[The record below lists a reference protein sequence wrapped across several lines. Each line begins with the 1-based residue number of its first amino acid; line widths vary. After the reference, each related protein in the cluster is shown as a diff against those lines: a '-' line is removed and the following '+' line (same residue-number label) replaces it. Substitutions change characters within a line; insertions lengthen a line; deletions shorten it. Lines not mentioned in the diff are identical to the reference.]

1 MKIGVDYQFFVKR
14 ESKEIIEVFRITNL
28 LYNLRIGM
36 IRTTLPQ
43 ARLIIILT
51 LILSSSLHLSAQ
63 KQSIKTIIVDAGHGG
78 TAVGAKGLFSNEAD
92 IALDIAM
99 KLGKR
104 IEDELEGIKVVYTR
118 TTKDLPGGVTSSRV
132 ANRLRAEMA
141 NEARGD
147 LFISIH
153 CNSTRQKAGGWYAKR
168 VVGHKNKVVYTGK
181 GSKRKRKTVKVPIYE
196 SYYVKNTR
204 HGTETYI
211 WAADRSGVKSEYI
224 HTEDDGEFAGDST
237 NAGTAAASA
246 GMPDMNTPE
255 ARIRAQLYEKKYFTK
270 SLLLGTYIEEEFE
283 KGGRLSQGVKQRNEE
298 QIWVLQATGMPSVLV
313 ETGFISNKEEE
324 EYLNSEKG
332 QDEVV
337 DSIINALKKYRNGT
351 ANQASATN

>member
-1 MKIGVDYQFFVKR
+1 VKIGVDYQFFDER
-14 ESKEIIEVFRITNL
+14 ESKEFIEVFWITNL

-36 IRTTLPQ
+36 IRTTLAR
-43 ARLIIILT
+43 ARLITLLT
-51 LILSSSLHLSAQ
+51 LTLTSSFHLSAQ
-63 KQSIKTIIVDAGHGG
+63 KQTIKTIIVDAGHGG

-92 IALDIAM
+92 IALDIAL

-104 IEDELEGIKVVYTR
+104 IEEEMEDIKVVYTR
-118 TTKDLPGGVTSSRV
+118 KTKALPGGVTSSRV

-168 VVGHKNKVVYTGK
+168 VIGHKNKVVYTGK
-181 GSKRKRKTVKVPIYE
+181 GAKRKKKTIRVPIYQ

-224 HTEDDGEFAGDST
+224 HTEDDGEFADDST
-237 NAGTAAASA
+237 NAGTTA

-255 ARIRAQLYEKKYFTK
+255 AKIRAQLYEKKYFSK

-337 DSIINALKKYRNGT
+337 DSIINALKKYRNGA

>member
-1 MKIGVDYQFFVKR
+1 
-14 ESKEIIEVFRITNL
+14 
-28 LYNLRIGM
+28 M
-36 IRTTLPQ
+36 IRPAFTLT
-43 ARLIIILT
+43 RLLSFSCILT
-51 LILSSSLHLSAQ
+51 MISVNTFAQ
-63 KQSIKTIIVDAGHGG
+63 KQAIKTIIVDAGHGG
-78 TAVGAKGLFSNEAD
+78 TAVGARGLFSNEAD
-92 IALDIAM
+92 ITLAIAM

-104 IEDELEGIKVVYTR
+104 IQEEMEDIKVVYTR
-118 TTKDLPGGVTSSRV
+118 TTKAQPGGVTSSRA

-168 VVGHKNKVVYTGK
+168 VVGHKSKVVYTGK
-181 GSKRKRKTVKVPIYE
+181 GSKRRKKTIQVPITE

-211 WAADRSGVKSEYI
+211 WAADRSNVKSEYI
-224 HTEDDGEFAGDST
+224 HTEDDGEFAADSAN
-237 NAGTAAASA
+237 NATAA

-255 ARIRAQLYEKKYFTK
+255 ARIRAQLYEKKYFSK

-283 KGGRLSQGVKQRNEE
+283 KGGRLSEGVKQRNEE

-332 QDEVV
+332 QDEIVE
-337 DSIINALKKYRNGT
+337 SILSALKRYRNGSASQT
-351 ANQASATN
+351 AATK

>member
-1 MKIGVDYQFFVKR
+1 MI
-14 ESKEIIEVFRITNL
+14 RITSFL
-28 LYNLRIGM
+28 TRF
-36 IRTTLPQ
+36 TVS
-43 ARLIIILT
+43 LIILLT
-51 LILSSSLHLSAQ
+51 VSDVLVAQ
-63 KQSIKTIIVDAGHGG
+63 KQTIKTIVVDAGHGG

-92 IALDIAM
+92 IALAISL

-104 IEDELEGIKVVYTR
+104 IEDELENIKVVYTR
-118 TTKDLPGGVTSSRV
+118 TTKALPGGGTSARA
-132 ANRLRAEMA
+132 ANRYRAEMA
-141 NEARGD
+141 NDARGD

-168 VVGHKNKVVYTGK
+168 TIGHRNKTVYVGK
-181 GSKRKRKTVKVPIYE
+181 GSKRRKKVVKVPITE

-224 HTEDDGEFAGDST
+224 HTEDDGEFAADSAS
-237 NAGTAAASA
+237 NGQSA

-270 SLLLGTYIEEEFE
+270 SLLLGTYIEEEFA
-283 KGGRLSQGVKQRNEE
+283 KGGRLSAGVKQRNEE

-324 EYLNSEKG
+324 EYLNSETG
-332 QDEVV
+332 QDEIVE
-337 DSIINALKKYRNGT
+337 SILSALKKYRNGASSHT
-351 ANQASATN
+351 AATN

>member
-1 MKIGVDYQFFVKR
+1 
-14 ESKEIIEVFRITNL
+14 
-28 LYNLRIGM
+28 M
-36 IRTTLPQ
+36 IRTTFPRARFIALLP
-43 ARLIIILT
+43 LLLFTSFKI
-51 LILSSSLHLSAQ
+51 SAQ
-63 KQSIKTIIVDAGHGG
+63 KQTIKTIIVDAGHGG

-104 IEDELEGIKVVYTR
+104 IEEELDDIKVVYTR
-118 TTKDLPGGVTSSRV
+118 TSKALPGGVTSSRV

-141 NEARGD
+141 NDARGD

-168 VVGHKNKVVYTGK
+168 VIGHKNKVVYTGK
-181 GSKRKRKTVKVPIYE
+181 GAKRKKKTIKVPITE

-224 HTEDDGEFAGDST
+224 NTEDDGEFAGDST
-237 NAGTAAASA
+237 NAGTTA

-255 ARIRAQLYEKKYFTK
+255 ARIRAQLYEKRYFSK
-270 SLLLGTYIEEEFE
+270 SLLLGSYIEEEFE

-337 DSIINALKKYRNGT
+337 DSIINALKRYRNGH
-351 ANQASATN
+351 ANNASATN

>member
-36 IRTTLPQ
+36 IRTTLAQ

-51 LILSSSLHLSAQ
+51 LILTSSIQLSAQ
-63 KQSIKTIIVDAGHGG
+63 KQTIKTIIVDAGHGG

-104 IEDELEGIKVVYTR
+104 IEDELDDIKVVYTR
-118 TTKDLPGGVTSSRV
+118 TSKALPGGVTSSRV
-132 ANRLRAEMA
+132 ANRLERKWQMKPAETC
-141 NEARGD
+141 
-147 LFISIH
+147 LSVFIVTPQGRKPGAGMLKESSDIK
-153 CNSTRQKAGGWYAKR
+153 TRWFIPG
-168 VVGHKNKVVYTGK
+168 KVQEK
-181 GSKRKRKTVKVPIYE
+181 KKTIKVPIYE

-237 NAGTAAASA
+237 NAGTTASNA

-255 ARIRAQLYEKKYFTK
+255 ARIRAQLYREKYFTK

-332 QDEVV
+332 QDEIV
-337 DSIINALKKYRNGT
+337 DSIINALKKYRNGA

>member
-1 MKIGVDYQFFVKR
+1 MI
-14 ESKEIIEVFRITNL
+14 RITLTRTRYIVL
-28 LYNLRIGM
+28 L
-36 IRTTLPQ
+36 
-43 ARLIIILT
+43 
-51 LILSSSLHLSAQ
+51 SLYLFISFCVNAQ
-63 KQSIKTIIVDAGHGG
+63 KQTIKTIIVDAGHGG

-92 IALDIAM
+92 IALDIAL

-104 IEDELEGIKVVYTR
+104 IGDEMNDIKVVYTR
-118 TTKDLPGGVTSSRV
+118 TTKALPGGVTSSRV

-153 CNSTRQKAGGWYAKR
+153 CNSTRQKAGGWYAQR

-181 GSKRKRKTVKVPIYE
+181 GSKRRKKTIKVPITE

-211 WAADRSGVKSEYI
+211 WAADRSSVKSEYI
-224 HTEDDGEFAGDST
+224 HTEDDGEFAADST
-237 NAGTAAASA
+237 NTGAAV

-255 ARIRAQLYEKKYFTK
+255 ARIRAQLYEKKYFSK

-283 KGGRLSQGVKQRNEE
+283 KGGRLSNGVKQRNEE

-324 EYLNSEKG
+324 EYLNSEQG
-332 QDEVV
+332 QDEIV
-337 DSIINALKKYRNGT
+337 DSIINALKRYRNGGASQT
-351 ANQASATN
+351 AATN

>member
-1 MKIGVDYQFFVKR
+1 MI
-14 ESKEIIEVFRITNL
+14 RITFS
-28 LYNLRIGM
+28 RI
-36 IRTTLPQ
+36 R
-43 ARLIIILT
+43 IIGLAAIFSAIGLVAT
-51 LILSSSLHLSAQ
+51 AQ
-63 KQSIKTIIVDAGHGG
+63 KQTIKTIIVDAGHGG

-92 IALDIAM
+92 IALAIAM

-104 IEDELEGIKVVYTR
+104 IEEELDDIKVVYTR
-118 TTKDLPGGVTSSRV
+118 TSKALPGGVTSSRV

-168 VVGHKNKVVYTGK
+168 VIGHKNKVVYTGK
-181 GSKRKRKTVKVPIYE
+181 GSKRKKKTIKVPITE

-224 HTEDDGEFAGDST
+224 STEDDGEFAGDST
-237 NAGTAAASA
+237 AAGAAA

-255 ARIRAQLYEKKYFTK
+255 ARIRAQLYEKRYFNK

-332 QDEVV
+332 QDEIVE
-337 DSIINALKKYRNGT
+337 SILNALKKYRNGAASQT
-351 ANQASATN
+351 AATN

>member
-1 MKIGVDYQFFVKR
+1 MI
-14 ESKEIIEVFRITNL
+14 RITSFL
-28 LYNLRIGM
+28 TRF
-36 IRTTLPQ
+36 TVS
-43 ARLIIILT
+43 LIILLTASDILV
-51 LILSSSLHLSAQ
+51 AQ
-63 KQSIKTIIVDAGHGG
+63 KQTIKTIVVDAGHGG
-78 TAVGAKGLFSNEAD
+78 TAVGARGLFSNEAD
-92 IALDIAM
+92 IALAIAM

-104 IEDELEGIKVVYTR
+104 IENELEDINVVYTR
-118 TTKDLPGGVTSSRV
+118 TSKALPGGVTSARV

-141 NEARGD
+141 NDARGD

-168 VVGHKNKVVYTGK
+168 TIGHRNKTVYVGK
-181 GSKRKRKTVKVPIYE
+181 GSKRRKKVVKVPITE

-224 HTEDDGEFAGDST
+224 HTEDDGEFAADSAS
-237 NAGTAAASA
+237 NGQSA

-270 SLLLGTYIEEEFE
+270 SLLLGTYIEEEFA
-283 KGGRLSQGVKQRNEE
+283 KGGRLSAGVKQRNEE

-324 EYLNSEKG
+324 EYLNSETG
-332 QDEVV
+332 QDEIVE
-337 DSIINALKKYRNGT
+337 SILSALKKYRNG
-351 ANQASATN
+351 ASSQSAATN

>member
-1 MKIGVDYQFFVKR
+1 
-14 ESKEIIEVFRITNL
+14 
-28 LYNLRIGM
+28 M
-36 IRTTLPQ
+36 IRTTFQRALFIALMPLM
-43 ARLIIILT
+43 LIT
-51 LILSSSLHLSAQ
+51 SFHLSAQ
-63 KQSIKTIIVDAGHGG
+63 KQTIKTIIVDAGHGG
-78 TAVGAKGLFSNEAD
+78 AAVGAKGLFSNEAD
-92 IALDIAM
+92 IALAIAL

-104 IEDELEGIKVVYTR
+104 IEEEMEGIKVVYTR

-168 VVGHKNKVVYTGK
+168 VIGYKNKVVYTGK
-181 GSKRKRKTVKVPIYE
+181 GSKRKKKTVKVPITE

-224 HTEDDGEFAGDST
+224 NTEDDGEFAGDST
-237 NAGTAAASA
+237 NAATTA

-255 ARIRAQLYEKKYFTK
+255 ARIRAQLYEKRYFSK

-337 DSIINALKKYRNGT
+337 ESIINALKRYRNGN
-351 ANQASATN
+351 ASQASATN

>member
-1 MKIGVDYQFFVKR
+1 VKIGADYQFFVER

-36 IRTTLPQ
+36 IRTTLAQ
-43 ARLIIILT
+43 ARFTAILT
-51 LILSSSLHLSAQ
+51 LLSITSFHLSAQ
-63 KQSIKTIIVDAGHGG
+63 KQTIKTIVVDAGHGG

-104 IEDELEGIKVVYTR
+104 IEDEMEDIKVVYTR
-118 TTKDLPGGVTSSRV
+118 TTKALPGGVTSSRV

-168 VVGHKNKVVYTGK
+168 VIGHKNKVVYTGK
-181 GSKRKRKTVKVPIYE
+181 GSKRKKKTIKVPITE

-224 HTEDDGEFAGDST
+224 HTEDDGEFAGDSA
-237 NAGTAAASA
+237 NAGTTA

-255 ARIRAQLYEKKYFTK
+255 ARVRAQLYEKKYFTK

-337 DSIINALKKYRNGT
+337 DSIINALKKYRNG
-351 ANQASATN
+351 AASQASATN

>member
-1 MKIGVDYQFFVKR
+1 MI
-14 ESKEIIEVFRITNL
+14 RITFA
-28 LYNLRIGM
+28 RARFIAV
-36 IRTTLPQ
+36 LPLF
-43 ARLIIILT
+43 LIT
-51 LILSSSLHLSAQ
+51 SFHLSAQ

-104 IEDELEGIKVVYTR
+104 IEEEMDDIKVVYTR
-118 TTKDLPGGVTSSRV
+118 TSKALPGGVTSSRV

-168 VVGHKNKVVYTGK
+168 VIGHKSKVVYTGK
-181 GSKRKRKTVKVPIYE
+181 GSKRKKKTIQVPIYE

-224 HTEDDGEFAGDST
+224 NTEDDGEFAGDST
-237 NAGTAAASA
+237 NAGTTG

-255 ARIRAQLYEKKYFTK
+255 ARIRAQLYEKRYFSK

-337 DSIINALKKYRNGT
+337 DSIINALKKYATGHS
-351 ANQASATN
+351 NQASATN

>member
-1 MKIGVDYQFFVKR
+1 
-14 ESKEIIEVFRITNL
+14 
-28 LYNLRIGM
+28 M
-36 IRTTLPQ
+36 IRTTFPRARFIALLP
-43 ARLIIILT
+43 LLLFT
-51 LILSSSLHLSAQ
+51 SLKISAQ
-63 KQSIKTIIVDAGHGG
+63 KQTIKTIIVDAGHGG

-104 IEDELEGIKVVYTR
+104 IEEELDDIKVVYTR
-118 TTKDLPGGVTSSRV
+118 TSKALPGGVTSSRV

-141 NEARGD
+141 NDARGD

-168 VVGHKNKVVYTGK
+168 VIGHKNKVVYTGK
-181 GSKRKRKTVKVPIYE
+181 GAKRKKKTIKVPITE

-224 HTEDDGEFAGDST
+224 NTEDDGEFAGDST
-237 NAGTAAASA
+237 NAGTTA

-255 ARIRAQLYEKKYFTK
+255 ARIRAQLYEKRYFSK
-270 SLLLGTYIEEEFE
+270 SLLLGSYIEEEFE

-337 DSIINALKKYRNGT
+337 DSIINALKRYRNGHP
-351 ANQASATN
+351 NNASATN